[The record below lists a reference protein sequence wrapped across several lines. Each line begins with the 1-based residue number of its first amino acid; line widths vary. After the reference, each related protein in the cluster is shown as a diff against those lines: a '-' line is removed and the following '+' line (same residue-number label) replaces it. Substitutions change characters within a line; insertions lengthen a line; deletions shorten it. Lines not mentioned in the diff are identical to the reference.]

1 MCGKCNLALFEV
13 HALREEG
20 DPSTIG
26 RCRTWCNFNPRP
38 PRGGRHHILYFR
50 YCSFYFNPRPPRGGR
65 REYFSLSFRVS
76 MNFNPRPPR
85 GGRRKKYLLSFRRNN
100 FNPRPPRG
108 GRLSTAVAFVHQTR
122 FQSTPS
128 ARRATYRTSLKSS
141 RKNFNPR
148 PPRGGRHSFSLL
160 SKCFGNFNPRPPRG
174 GRLSEGL
181 CDHLYLYISIH
192 ALREEGDKP

>member
-1 MCGKCNLALFEV
+1 M

-85 GGRRKKYLLSFRRNN
+85 GGRRLATANLGAQSISIHALREEGDASQSSRGCHVHH

-108 GRLSTAVAFVHQTR
+108 GRLYKRVKLAGA
-122 FQSTPS
+122 
-128 ARRATYRTSLKSS
+128 L
-141 RKNFNPR
+141 
-148 PPRGGRHSFSLL
+148 G
-160 SKCFGNFNPRPPRG
+160 
-174 GRLSEGL
+174 
-181 CDHLYLYISIH
+181 ISIH
-192 ALREEGDKP
+192 ALREEGDGRNIYFLSAGTISIHALREEGD